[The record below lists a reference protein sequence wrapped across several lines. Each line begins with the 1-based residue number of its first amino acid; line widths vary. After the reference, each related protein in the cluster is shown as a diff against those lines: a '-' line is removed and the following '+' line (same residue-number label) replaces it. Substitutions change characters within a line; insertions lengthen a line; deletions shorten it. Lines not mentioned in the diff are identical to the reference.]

1 MRDEQLEI
9 SQVAWGDESMRQNA
23 VPQMYLMCAT
33 VFEEASSVEL
43 DALRRAKPRNM
54 RKLHWRDLRE
64 SEKLAVLEACA
75 SISHW
80 STVVIASPL
89 NRVRQE
95 RGRRKALEVLL
106 PKLEERGVRV
116 LNLESRWKQE
126 DKADLDMVF
135 ALQNRHVIKDIRIHH
150 VKSDVDDPRLWMPDQ
165 ILGAVGDILAG
176 TGSTG
181 KWSRVWDEVDE
192 HVTMLLAPV

>member
-1 MRDEQLEI
+1 
-9 SQVAWGDESMRQNA
+9 
-23 VPQMYLMCAT
+23 MCAT
-33 VFEEASSVEL
+33 VFDESSEAEL
-43 DALRRAKPRNM
+43 EALRRAKPRNM

-75 SISHW
+75 TISHW

-106 PKLEERGVRV
+106 PKLEERGVRL

-135 ALQNRHVIKDIRIHH
+135 ALQNRRAIKDIHIRH
-150 VKSDVDDPRLWMPDQ
+150 VKSDSNDPKLWMPDQ
-165 ILGAVGDILAG
+165 ILGAVGDILS
-176 TGSTG
+176 GSGNVG
-181 KWSRVWDEVDE
+181 KWSRIWNEVDE